1 MVGSVED
8 VFSLLCLMLE
18 DTSFRIAS
26 SGSRIKDDKLF
37 VEAHGTC

>member
-18 DTSFRIAS
+18 DTSFDVFKTER
-26 SGSRIKDDKLF
+26 LF
-37 VEAHGTC
+37 WDCVRGGAIREEG